1 MTAESKAYSKTNG
14 KRGITIGAFTS
25 QPLGNLAVSSL
36 DHHFKE
42 RYHVKCLHRY
52 CDDNVM
58 LAKTKGEAKFLLMEY
73 TREAE
78 ALGLVVKANSF
89 YSIIKGNKHARH
101 RKRQRG
107 KIH

>member
-1 MTAESKAYSKTNG
+1 
-14 KRGITIGAFTS
+14 
-25 QPLGNLAVSSL
+25 
-36 DHHFKE
+36 
-42 RYHVKCLHRY
+42 
-52 CDDNVM
+52 M